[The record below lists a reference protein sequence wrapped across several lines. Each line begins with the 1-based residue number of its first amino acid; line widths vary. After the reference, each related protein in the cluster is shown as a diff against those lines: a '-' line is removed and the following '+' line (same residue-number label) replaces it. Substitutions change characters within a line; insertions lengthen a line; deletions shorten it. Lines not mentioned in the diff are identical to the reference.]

1 MNHRPL
7 SRRHAATTIG
17 RSSRALLAFAV
28 TAGMAFQAGAHPVKA
43 EEDVTVEG
51 YLADLVGKASNTEKE
66 VSSLQLELG
75 GLRESANKA
84 RVDLGRAQSKAQKAQ
99 NDVVSARDR
108 LKASDKE
115 VTSAQGKLDDIARS
129 AYTQGGDASPIPM
142 AAGEDSASTA
152 LDRSTYIRMAAE
164 KQRAEVNRLDLARTQ
179 NANQESGLRSNR
191 DSANQALRTAVQAHK
206 DAAAAMASSMS
217 QLRGKQQLLQK
228 LITQQKQAQ
237 AKLRAARS
245 AVDTLAN
252 TKPNATSWEKR
263 RVAEAAASGVVPA
276 DKAKDSQ
283 QDKNKSATK
292 PKTPIG
298 VDSYAGQ
305 ATDTAETDSA
315 SSSSTPSSASGTA
328 TPSSDTTA
336 TSALATSSSPSTPTE
351 SGAPTETSAASP
363 TETGGAPGQTEGP
376 RAGAPSGSSPAGSS
390 LSELPEIPN
399 SFAESSAGDDQRQ
412 QAINSLLKAGE
423 SALMAGFGNY
433 AQSGDRNAALQAGLN
448 AGRDSAGKAYDEHM
462 KRAQNAHNSAPATPS
477 TATPATPTDTATT
490 APAAPSETAQQTA
503 PSTTAPDT
511 TNPAETSDPDTPQQP
526 ATPEVPQIPG
536 ITDGTIP
543 GLNPGGTPGTAP
555 GNADDS
561 VDTSGTA
568 QEKIERVI
576 KRAETQM
583 GVTYAWGGGNHHGPT
598 LGIRDGGVA
607 DSFGDYAKVG
617 FDCSGLMM
625 YAFAAVGIH
634 LEHYSGYQ
642 YTAGRQVPV
651 SEAKRGDMLFWGPG
665 GSQHVALYLGDNK
678 MLEAPQSGDVVK
690 VSDVRW
696 AGIEPMAVRMIE

>member
-28 TAGMAFQAGAHPVKA
+28 TAGIAFQTGAHPVKA
-43 EEDVTVEG
+43 EEDVSVEG
-51 YLADLVGKASNTEKE
+51 YLADLVGKASETEKE
-66 VSSLQLELG
+66 VSNLQLELG

-84 RVDLGRAQSKAQKAQ
+84 RVDLSRAQSDAQKAQ

-129 AYTQGGDASPIPM
+129 AYSQGGDASPIPM
-142 AAGEDSASTA
+142 AAGEDSASAA
-152 LDRSTYIRMAAE
+152 LDRSTYIRLAAD
-164 KQRAEVNRLDLARTQ
+164 KQRAKVDRLDLARTQ
-179 NANQESGLRSNR
+179 SANHESGLRLNR
-191 DSANQALRTAVQAHK
+191 DTANRALHAAVQAHK
-206 DAAAAMASSMS
+206 AAADAMVRSQSM
-217 QLRGKQQLLQK
+217 LRQKQQLLNK
-228 LITQQKQAQ
+228 LLDQQKQAQ

-252 TKPNATSWEKR
+252 TKPNASSWEKR
-263 RVAEAAASGVVPA
+263 KVAEAAANGVKPA
-276 DKAKDSQ
+276 KTTSNDES
-283 QDKNKSATK
+283 NRGKSASTQPSESTK
-292 PKTPIG
+292 SAVAPKETQQQESPSGTTNEQAPKNNEASPQAPAG
-298 VDSYAGQ
+298 VDGYAG
-305 ATDTAETDSA
+305 ETTTPEDQSA
-315 SSSSTPSSASGTA
+315 PTPPTNTEGTNA
-328 TPSSDTTA
+328 
-336 TSALATSSSPSTPTE
+336 
-351 SGAPTETSAASP
+351 GAPAN
-363 TETGGAPGQTEGP
+363 TEGP
-376 RAGAPSGSSPAGSS
+376 NAGAPAGST
-390 LSELPEIPN
+390 LPELPKIPDNFAAN
-399 SFAESSAGDDQRQ
+399 SSGDDQRQ
-412 QAINSLLKAGE
+412 QAINGLLKAGQ

-433 AQSGDRNAALQAGLN
+433 SQSGDRNAALQAALN
-448 AGRDSAGKAYDEHM
+448 AGRDSAGKSYDEHL
-462 KRAQNAHNSAPATPS
+462 KRVQNTQQGS
-477 TATPATPTDTATT
+477 TTPATDQ
-490 APAAPSETAQQTA
+490 AAPTSPQAPENAETQGPGNQTSEQ
-503 PSTTAPDT
+503 PST
-511 TNPAETSDPDTPQQP
+511 PAV
-526 ATPEVPQIPG
+526 PEIPG

-543 GLNPGGTPGTAP
+543 GLKPGESQ

-568 QEKIERVI
+568 EEKIERVI
-576 KRAETQM
+576 KRAESQM

-598 LGIRDGGVA
+598 LGVRDGGVA

-625 YAFAAVGIH
+625 YAFAAVGIK

-651 SEAKRGDMLFWGPG
+651 NEAKRGDMLFWGAG